1 LIPDGIEKTM
11 EGWFG
16 DRLAPTAKAA
26 GFDSRALRQSN
37 DFQGDHMSLN
47 FTDAQMQRLR
57 EVGADIEG
65 PSLFVDEIGRDR
77 SFEETVQA
85 GTDLNRRSIRELAS
99 SKRRHPMQRL
109 EDAIAESLVSDG
121 FLEVRTPS
129 LMSAGGIR
137 KMGITEQDPIWKRI
151 FWLGDGRCMRPMLAP
166 NLYFVMRHLKRS
178 IGLPLRIFE
187 VGPCYRRE
195 SHGSMHLEEFT
206 MLNLV
211 ELGPNGPPNERL
223 ELHLRTVM
231 GAVGSDYST
240 EVVRSEVYG
249 NTLDVLVNGEE
260 VASGAVG
267 PHPLDRPFG
276 ITDPWAGVGFG
287 IERLEC
293 LRNRSSNIK
302 RVGRS
307 LVYQAGA
314 RIDI

>member
-1 LIPDGIEKTM
+1 
-11 EGWFG
+11 
-16 DRLAPTAKAA
+16 
-26 GFDSRALRQSN
+26 
-37 DFQGDHMSLN
+37 MSLN
-47 FTDAQMQRLR
+47 FTDAQIQRLR

-77 SFEETVQA
+77 SFEEIVRM
-85 GTDLNRRSIRELAS
+85 GVDLNRKSIRELAA
-99 SKRRHPMQRL
+99 SKRRHPMQQL
-109 EDAIAESLVSDG
+109 EEAIAQSLVEDG

-129 LMSAGGIR
+129 LMSAEGIR
-137 KMGITEQDPIWKRI
+137 KMGISERDPLWKQI
-151 FWLGDGRCMRPMLAP
+151 FWLEDGRCMRPMLAP

-178 IGLPLRIFE
+178 IGLPLRLFE

-211 ELGPNGPPNERL
+211 ELGPNAPPNEQL
-223 ELHLRTVM
+223 EHHVRTVM
-231 GAVGSDYST
+231 GAVGSDYALEKT
-240 EVVRSEVYG
+240 ESEVYG
-249 NTLDVLVNGEE
+249 ITMDVVVDGEE

-267 PHPLDRPFG
+267 PHPLDRSFG
-276 ITDPWAGVGFG
+276 ITDPWSGVGFG
-287 IERLEC
+287 IERLEY
-293 LRNRSSNIK
+293 LRNKSSNIR

>member
-1 LIPDGIEKTM
+1 M
-11 EGWFG
+11 
-16 DRLAPTAKAA
+16 
-26 GFDSRALRQSN
+26 SSN
-37 DFQGDHMSLN
+37 Y
-47 FTDAQMQRLR
+47 TDAQIQRLR

-65 PSLFVDEIGRDR
+65 PSSFEDEIERDR
-77 SFEETVQA
+77 SFDEIVHLR
-85 GTDLNRRSIRELAS
+85 TDLNRKAIRELAS
-99 SKRRHPMQRL
+99 SKERHPIQRL
-109 EDAIAESLVSDG
+109 EADIAESLLSDG

-129 LMSAGGIR
+129 IMSADGIR
-137 KMGITEQDPIWKRI
+137 KMGIDEQNPLWKQI

-178 IGLPLRIFE
+178 VGLPLRLFE

-211 ELGPNGPPNERL
+211 ELGPAETPMEQLER
-223 ELHLRTVM
+223 HVKTVM
-231 GAVGSDYST
+231 DAVGSSYSLDR
-240 EVVRSEVYG
+240 VLSEVYG
-249 NTLDVLVNGEE
+249 VTVDVLVNGEE

-267 PHPLDRPFG
+267 PHSLDKSFG
-276 ITDPWAGVGFG
+276 ITDAWTGVGFG

-293 LRNRSSNIK
+293 LRNKSNNIK

-307 LVYQAGA
+307 LIYQAGA